1 MSKKI
6 LQEVEAIQN
15 PALGAII
22 LWEFSKGY
30 SQTNAAPLPI
40 HLMFLAIP
48 LLMCEDLFEITKSST
63 RGLYK
68 LRDNLSK
75 KGTNTDHLLLP
86 ELNSRVCDFKLVTAN
101 SLTLAI
107 SCRLLD
113 LDYSKATVSYI
124 AHRMP
129 NGMTLP
135 VAYDGLNTTAE
146 KLGKW
151 CGATQFN
158 EIARMLEVEF

>member
-1 MSKKI
+1 MNKKI

-22 LWEFSKGY
+22 IWKFSKGY
-30 SQTNAAPLPI
+30 SKANADPLPI
-40 HLMFLAIP
+40 HLLFLAIP
-48 LLMCEDLFEITKSST
+48 LLMCEDLFEVTKSST

-75 KGTNTDHLLLP
+75 KDLNTDHLFLP
-86 ELNSRVCDFKLVTAN
+86 ELQNRICDFKEITAN
-101 SLTLAI
+101 SLTLAL
-107 SCRLLD
+107 SCQLLE
-113 LDYSKATVSYI
+113 LDYSSATASYI
-124 AHRMP
+124 AHRTPSGMP
-129 NGMTLP
+129 LP
-135 VAYDGLNTTAE
+135 TAYDGLNNTAE